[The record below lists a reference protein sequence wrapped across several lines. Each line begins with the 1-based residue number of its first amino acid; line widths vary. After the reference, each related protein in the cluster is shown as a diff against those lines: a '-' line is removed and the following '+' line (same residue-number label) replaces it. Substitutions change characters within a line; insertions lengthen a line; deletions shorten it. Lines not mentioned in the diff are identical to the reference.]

1 MLRRGSVGRDAGM
14 TVIRSFP
21 FSADLPRGGR
31 LRCALLACVTG
42 LAVLPCGAQAATA
55 STDTGK
61 TAKHHHHHHADGAS
75 AEAAKTAHHGSVQK
89 TGHKAGTT
97 AKADKKADKK
107 HHAKAGAKDT
117 AHAHHGHAATAAAHA
132 EKPHH
137 HAAVAAT
144 AGVAGAAGALAAT
157 SAAAAPTPDAAA
169 QPPAPD
175 LSKGTVT
182 GLPLPRYAALRADE
196 VNMRAGPGRRFPIL
210 WVYHR
215 RGMPVKVEREFDVW
229 RLVEDQTGQK
239 GWMQQATLSGGR
251 DFLIPGEQPGDQ
263 APIPV
268 KGDQN
273 GDNPPSAGHMDSRE
287 VARAATPEE
296 AAHVAGGVMLRATA
310 DQAGAIVAVL
320 QPGTVG
326 SIKEC
331 PQGSGWC
338 RVSVHQYSGWLPRQ
352 AIWGVE
358 PDEVLAP
365 S

>member
-1 MLRRGSVGRDAGM
+1 M
-14 TVIRSFP
+14 TVIRFFP
-21 FSADLPRGGR
+21 FFAGLPRGGR
-31 LRCALLACVTG
+31 LRSTLLACATG
-42 LAVLPCGAQAATA
+42 LAVLPCGALAATA
-55 STDTGK
+55 STDTAK
-61 TAKHHHHHHADGAS
+61 TAKHHHHHHHADGAR
-75 AEAAKTAHHGSVQK
+75 AETAKTARHGSVKKTAHK
-89 TGHKAGTT
+89 TGTATKAG
-97 AKADKKADKK
+97 KK
-107 HHAKAGAKDT
+107 HHAKAGAKE
-117 AHAHHGHAATAAAHA
+117 AGHVHHGHAAAVASHA

-137 HAAVAAT
+137 HAAVAAG
-144 AGVAGAAGALAAT
+144 AAGAAGALAAT
-157 SAAAAPTPDAAA
+157 GATAASAPDAAA
-169 QPPAPD
+169 AAQVPAAPD

-182 GLPLPRYAALRADE
+182 GLPLPRYASLRADE

-215 RGMPVKVEREFDVW
+215 RGMPIKVEREFDVW

-251 DFLIPGEQPGDQ
+251 DFLIPGEPVGDQ

-273 GDNPPSAGHMDSRE
+273 GDNSPSAGHMDSRE
-287 VARAATPEE
+287 IARAATPEE
-296 AAHVAGGVMLRATA
+296 AAHVSGGVMLRATA
-310 DQAGAIVAVL
+310 DQSGAIVAVL

>member
-1 MLRRGSVGRDAGM
+1 M

-21 FSADLPRGGR
+21 FSVSLPRSGR

-55 STDTGK
+55 STDAGK
-61 TAKHHHHHHADGAS
+61 AAKHHHHHHAESAS
-75 AEAAKTAHHGSVQK
+75 ADAAKTAHHGSVKKTAHK
-89 TGHKAGTT
+89 TGASTKAE
-97 AKADKKADKK
+97 KKADKK
-107 HHAKAGAKDT
+107 HHAKSGAKEG
-117 AHAHHGHAATAAAHA
+117 AHAHHGHAAAVAAHT

-137 HAAVAAT
+137 HAAVAA
-144 AGVAGAAGALAAT
+144 AGAAGAAGAVAAAGAAT
-157 SAAAAPTPDAAA
+157 AATPDPAAAAA
-169 QPPAPD
+169 QAPATPD

-182 GLPLPRYAALRADE
+182 GLPLPRYAALRSDE

-251 DFLIPGEQPGDQ
+251 DFLIPGEAPGDQ
-263 APIPV
+263 APIPA

-338 RVSVHQYSGWLPRQ
+338 RVSVHQYNGWLPRQ
-352 AIWGVE
+352 ALWGVE

>member
-21 FSADLPRGGR
+21 FCAGLPRGGR

-42 LAVLPCGAQAATA
+42 LAVLPGGAQAATA
-55 STDTGK
+55 SADTGK

-75 AEAAKTAHHGSVQK
+75 AEATKTAHHGGAKK
-89 TGHKAGTT
+89 TAHKTGTT
-97 AKADKKADKK
+97 AKADKK
-107 HHAKAGAKDT
+107 HHAKAGAKEA
-117 AHAHHGHAATAAAHA
+117 AHAHHGHAATVAAHA

-137 HAAVAAT
+137 HAAVAAA
-144 AGVAGAAGALAAT
+144 AGAAGAAGALAAT
-157 SAAAAPTPDAAA
+157 SAAAAPPTPDPAAA
-169 QPPAPD
+169 QPPAAPD

-273 GDNPPSAGHMDSRE
+273 GDNPASAGHMDSRE

-338 RVSVHQYSGWLPRQ
+338 RVSVHQYNGWLPRQ

>member
-1 MLRRGSVGRDAGM
+1 M

-21 FSADLPRGGR
+21 FSAGLPRGGR
-31 LRCALLACVTG
+31 LRNTLLACVTG
-42 LAVLPCGAQAATA
+42 LAVLPGGALAATA

-61 TAKHHHHHHADGAS
+61 TAKHHHHHHHADATHV
-75 AEAAKTAHHGSVQK
+75 EAAKTARHGSVKK
-89 TGHKAGTT
+89 TAHKVGATT
-97 AKADKKADKK
+97 KAEKK
-107 HHAKAGAKDT
+107 HHTKAGVKEA
-117 AHAHHGHAATAAAHA
+117 AHVHHRHAAAVASHA

-137 HAAVAAT
+137 HAAVAAA
-144 AGVAGAAGALAAT
+144 AGAVGAAGALAAT
-157 SAAAAPTPDAAA
+157 GAAALPTPDPAAAAA
-169 QPPAPD
+169 QAPAGPD

-182 GLPLPRYAALRADE
+182 GLPLPRYASLRADE

-215 RGMPVKVEREFDVW
+215 RGMPIKVEREFDVW

-251 DFLIPGEQPGDQ
+251 DFLIPGEPPGDQ

-273 GDNPPSAGHMDSRE
+273 GDNPSSAGHMDSRE
-287 VARAATPEE
+287 VALAATPEE
-296 AAHVAGGVMLRATA
+296 AAHVSGGVMLRATA

-338 RVSVHQYSGWLPRQ
+338 RVAVHQYSGWLPRQ